1 MLKTGEKKEEGELA
15 DEISIE
21 IHRSPESG
29 PLKVDIAENENN
41 HELQLHEKA
50 LLLQGKSTP
59 LSHFREKSQYNS
71 LKYTITSIKRYPQK
85 VSHFREKSHFIQD
98 RYRGRKKIPSVPL

>member
-29 PLKVDIAENENN
+29 PLKVDIADPVKMKMKITMNYNYMKR
-41 HELQLHEKA
+41 LYYC
-50 LLLQGKSTP
+50 
-59 LSHFREKSQYNS
+59 REK
-71 LKYTITSIKRYPQK
+71 
-85 VSHFREKSHFIQD
+85 
-98 RYRGRKKIPSVPL
+98 VPLCPTLGKKANTTL